1 MTAPLRALVA
11 DDDAGIR
18 RVLRLVLLGAGYDV
32 VEATNGA
39 EALERYRA
47 ERPELILSD
56 LQMPRLD
63 GIGLLARVR
72 AEDDTVAFIILTGAG
87 TMENAVEALRL
98 QADDY
103 LVKPFNTDE
112 VALACSRAISYR
124 RLLRE
129 NRAYQ
134 QHLEARVAEQS
145 REIEG
150 LLADAIRALAI
161 AIETRDDYTC
171 GHVERVARLAA
182 ATGRELGISGRELR
196 ARWVA
201 ALLHDVG
208 KIGVP
213 DAILRKPSPLTAE
226 EYEQVKRHPQVGA
239 NIMAASSFLRPGLLG
254 VLHHQE
260 RWDGKGYPAGLKED
274 EISLHGRIIAV
285 VDCFDAV
292 VSGRPYSPARSEA
305 EALAELQA
313 CSGTQFDPGAVEAFL
328 RAAAKGFPQ
337 DPDVPQL
344 PERWTPDAEAASSPQ
359 FSGT

>member
-1 MTAPLRALVA
+1 VSGRLRALVA
-11 DDDAGIR
+11 DDDPGVR
-18 RVLRLVLLGAGYDV
+18 RVLRIVLLEQGFEV
-32 VEATNGA
+32 IEATNGA
-39 EALERYRA
+39 EGLQMYRD
-47 ERPELILSD
+47 ERPDLILSD

-63 GIGLLARVR
+63 GIGLLRAVR
-72 AEDDTVAFIILTGAG
+72 EADDTVAFLILTGAG

-103 LVKPFNTDE
+103 LVKPFNTEE
-112 VALACSRAISYR
+112 VALACSRALSYR

-134 QHLEARVAEQS
+134 QHLESRVAEQA

-161 AIETRDDYTC
+161 AIETRDDYTG

-182 ATGRELGISGRELR
+182 ATGRELGMSGDELR
-196 ARWVA
+196 ALWVA

-213 DAILRKPSPLTAE
+213 DAILRKPSALTAE
-226 EYEQVKRHPQVGA
+226 EFEQVKRHPEVGA

-260 RWDGKGYPAGLKED
+260 RWDGKGYPSGLAGED
-274 EISLHGRIIAV
+274 ISLQGRIIAV

-292 VSGRPYSPARSEA
+292 VSGRPYSRARTEQQ
-305 EALAELQA
+305 ALDELNA
-313 CSGTQFDPGAVEAFL
+313 CAGTQFDPGVVEAFV
-328 RAAAKGFPQ
+328 RAAERGFPQ
-337 DPDVPQL
+337 DPDVPRL
-344 PERWTPDAEAASSPQ
+344 PERWQPEADAPA
-359 FSGT
+359 

>member
-1 MTAPLRALVA
+1 VTAPLRALIA
-11 DDDAGIR
+11 DDDAGVR
-18 RVLRLVLLGAGYDV
+18 NVLRLVLLSQGYQV
-32 VEATNGA
+32 LEATDGA
-39 EALERYRA
+39 EGLERYRA
-47 ERPELILSD
+47 EKPDLILSD

-63 GIGLLARVR
+63 GIGFLRGVR
-72 AEDDTVAFIILTGAG
+72 EHDDTVAFLILTGAG

-112 VALACSRAISYR
+112 VALACTRALSYR

-134 QHLEARVAEQS
+134 QHLESRVAEQA

-161 AIETRDDYTC
+161 AIETRDDYTG
-171 GHVERVARLAA
+171 GHVERVSRLAA
-182 ATGRELGISGRELR
+182 ATGREMGLAGAELR
-196 ARWVA
+196 ALWVA

-213 DAILRKPSPLTAE
+213 DAILRKPSALTAE
-226 EYEQVKRHPQVGA
+226 EFEQVKRHPEVGA

-260 RWDGKGYPAGLKED
+260 RWDGNGYPAGLRGE

-285 VDCFDAV
+285 VDCYDAV
-292 VSGRPYSPARSEA
+292 VSGRPYSAARTEQQALDELEA
-305 EALAELQA
+305 CA
-313 CSGTQFDPGAVEAFL
+313 GTQFDPGVVRAFV
-328 RAAAKGFPQ
+328 RAAEKGFPQ

-344 PERWTPDAEAASSPQ
+344 PERWSPDLEPAAS
-359 FSGT
+359 